1 MKKEVIMKKLAV
13 VSLVLFFSCAEET
26 VHIKIEEGCNPITT
40 SDCFLPFPSSFF
52 LKEDKTT
59 VTGFRVNYTPS
70 VLPVSKEGIEM
81 DVNPLNEA
89 DGFSPV
95 SQILVYFEEGVDPS
109 TIPSMKEI
117 SKSLEPD
124 SGIQVIEWETGERV
138 PIFAEVD
145 LNAVGPGGKINGR
158 QGLIIR
164 PQVRLKPKTRYIV
177 LITDK
182 VKSRTGGEIKPP
194 IPFKALRDGKKT
206 DNPQIESMRSK
217 YEEIFSFL
225 SSLGIERKRIL
236 LAWDFVTASD
246 EFILSKLLKMRE
258 KALSLSEDIE
268 YEWISEVDYPDANS
282 SPHLYKQ
289 LKGKFKCPWFLEK
302 KDDLDFLKT
311 NEFGEPVT
319 TGFRDVEFVVHIP
332 LSIIN
337 PIPSTHPVMIFGH
350 GLFGSAEG
358 EMMTMYQRELI
369 DKDLQMVQI
378 GTNWIGASVE
388 DSVTMA
394 SKILFNINL
403 IKTMTDR
410 MLQAHINFT
419 ILTKLVKFQLKNDT
433 KIRNFI
439 NPEEIYY
446 YGISNGGVQG
456 GTFMG
461 INPYVIKGVLNVPGA
476 AWTQMMQRNIMWP
489 FLNIMLTTNYSED
502 PLEILK
508 LLSLIQFYFDF
519 VDPISFAPYVVKNP
533 LPDTPEKKVLIQEAI
548 GDAQVPNFATEM
560 LARTMG
566 IPGLKPL
573 VYPVFGIE
581 EVEGPIDGSALTQW
595 NPMNMKN
602 IQIEDKILPECGPYP
617 PEGNIALAHDNCA
630 HEAIRRL
637 PALRRQLKEF
647 LKPDGKIV
655 QTCDGVC
662 DPE

>member
-1 MKKEVIMKKLAV
+1 MKRTAIMLC
-13 VSLVLFFSCAEET
+13 VLFFSCSEK
-26 VHIKIEEGCNPITT
+26 VHIEIEEGCNPITT

-52 LKEDKTT
+52 LKEDKSTE
-59 VTGFRVNYTPS
+59 TGFRVNYSPS

-81 DVNPLNEA
+81 DVIPLNEA
-89 DGFSPV
+89 DGFSPA

-117 SKSLEPD
+117 SKSIEPE
-124 SGIQVIEWETGERV
+124 SGIQLIEWKTGERV
-138 PIFAEVD
+138 PLFVEIDV
-145 LNAVGPGGKINGR
+145 NAIGANGKIIGR

-177 LITDK
+177 VIMDS
-182 VKSRTGGEIKPP
+182 VKSRTGEEIKPP
-194 IPFKALRDGKKT
+194 KPFKALRDGERT
-206 DNPQIESMRSK
+206 DNSVIESIRDK
-217 YEEIFSFL
+217 YEEIFQFL
-225 SSLGIERKRIL
+225 SELGIERKRIL
-236 LAWDFVTASD
+236 LTLDFITASD
-246 EFILSKLLKMRE
+246 EYILSKLLKMRD
-258 KALSLSEDIE
+258 KALSLSENID
-268 YEWISEVDYPDANS
+268 YEWVSDVYYPDANS
-282 SPHLYKQ
+282 SPHLSRQ

-302 KDDLDFLKT
+302 RDGIDFLKT
-311 NEFGEPVT
+311 NELGEPVT
-319 TGFRDVEFVVHIP
+319 TGFSEVEFVVHIP
-332 LSIIN
+332 LSITN
-337 PIPSTHPVMIFGH
+337 TVPSTHPVMVFGH

-369 DKDLQMVQI
+369 DDDLQMVQI
-378 GTNWIGASVE
+378 GTNWLGASVE
-388 DSVTMA
+388 YRETMA
-394 SKILFNINL
+394 GKVLFNINL
-403 IKTMTDR
+403 IKTLTDR

-419 ILTKLVKFQLKNDT
+419 ILTKLIKFQLKDDPEIGNL
-433 KIRNFI
+433 I
-439 NPEEIYY
+439 NPDEIYY

-461 INPYVIKGVLNVPGA
+461 INPYIIKGVLNVPGA
-476 AWTQMMQRNIMWP
+476 VWTQMIQRNLMWP
-489 FLNIMLTTNYSED
+489 FLKLLLETNYSED

-508 LLSLIQFYFDF
+508 LLSLIQTYFDF

-533 LPDTPEKKVLIQEAI
+533 LPGTPPKMVLIQEAI

-573 VYPVFGIE
+573 VYSVFGVE

-595 NPMNMKN
+595 NPMDMKN
-602 IQIEDKILPECGPYP
+602 IQIEEKILPECGPYP
-617 PEGNIALAHDNCA
+617 PEGNTALINDNCA

-637 PALRRQLKEF
+637 PALRKQLKEF
-647 LKPDGKIV
+647 FKSNGKIV